1 MHDVITTYILN
12 HCTSHPFRHFSDEQ
26 RPGELMGLTRS
37 EALERVQKEA
47 EYCNSI
53 INKHLTSDG
62 GSNNSIDTTIRL
74 HKEYEGKTIT
84 ILLANK
90 AAHEMNAQPL
100 ILFCDAA
107 KTMIL
112 SRKYYKSK
120 AEKDDSKDTTI
131 ETNEK
136 EDVMEISLVEFEKD
150 AVVSL
155 MDLLLLLHDQW
166 QEKKSDSSSDEKTD
180 VSSRKRRIDN
190 DADETE
196 QYITELINHGKISER
211 DIVECTKLAHYLQCS
226 VVLDALTSILLND
239 IDSKNC
245 MAMCSLADQ
254 LNLKSLFEASVN
266 HVIERLDVFTPTG
279 TEGSDDDGEK
289 DDGGS
294 GDDDKK
300 KDEIDEMW
308 SSIPN
313 ELRSRVLTMR
323 NVMRS
328 SVIGRGSK
336 VSGLF
341 FSSGDE
347 FLAIFRETIR
357 DKKER
362 LKDAQQRHEEVIG
375 EREKEWNIR
384 SERRG
389 TWFDRSEAAKK
400 SFIHGPDVKYAL
412 AKIEDQTKRLQ
423 TLESFYEEQKMIFNN
438 SGFDSEIRL

>member
-1 MHDVITTYILN
+1 
-12 HCTSHPFRHFSDEQ
+12 
-26 RPGELMGLTRS
+26 MGLTRS

-47 EYCNSI
+47 DYCNSI

-62 GSNNSIDTTIRL
+62 GSNNNSIDTTTRL

-90 AAHEMNAQPL
+90 ATHEMNAQPL
-100 ILFCDAA
+100 LLFCDTV
-107 KTMIL
+107 KTMII
-112 SRKYYKSK
+112 SQKYYKSK

-136 EDVMEISLVEFEKD
+136 EDVMEISLVEFETD
-150 AVVSL
+150 AVVSF
-155 MDLLLLLHDQW
+155 MNLLLSLHDQW

-180 VSSRKRRIDN
+180 VTSRKRRIDS
-190 DADETE
+190 DVDEAQ
-196 QYITELINHGKISER
+196 QYVTELINDGKISER
-211 DIVECTKLAHYLQCS
+211 HIVECTKLAHYIQCPI
-226 VVLDALTSILLND
+226 VLDALTSILINA
-239 IDSKNC
+239 IDSNNC
-245 MAMCSLADQ
+245 MALCSLADQ
-254 LNLKSLFEASVN
+254 LNLKALFEASVN
-266 HVIERLDVFTPTG
+266 HVIERLDVFTPT
-279 TEGSDDDGEK
+279 TIAEGSDDDGKK

-294 GDDDKK
+294 GDNDKK

-308 SSIPN
+308 SCLPN

-362 LKDAQQRHEEVIG
+362 LKDAQQRHEEVIR
-375 EREKEWNIR
+375 EREEEWNIR

-389 TWFDRSEAAKK
+389 AWFDRSEAAKK
-400 SFIHGPDVKYAL
+400 SFIHGPDVKYTL
-412 AKIEDQTKRLQ
+412 AKIEDQNKRLQ

>member
-1 MHDVITTYILN
+1 
-12 HCTSHPFRHFSDEQ
+12 
-26 RPGELMGLTRS
+26 MGLTRS

-47 EYCNSI
+47 EYCNEV

-62 GSNNSIDTTIRL
+62 GSNNNSIDTTARL
-74 HKEYEGKTIT
+74 HKEYEGETIT

-90 AAHEMNAQPL
+90 ATHEMNAQPL
-100 ILFCDAA
+100 ILYCETA
-107 KTMIL
+107 KTMIQ
-112 SRKYYKSK
+112 SQKYYKSGE
-120 AEKDDSKDTTI
+120 EKKNSTDATI

-136 EDVMEISLVEFEKD
+136 EDVEISLVEFETD

-155 MDLLLLLHDQW
+155 IEVLLLIHGKW
-166 QEKKSDSSSDEKTD
+166 QEKKSSSSKEKTD

-190 DADETE
+190 NADETE
-196 QYITELINHGKISER
+196 QYVTELINNGKISEQH
-211 DIVECTKLAHYLQCS
+211 IVECTKLAHYLQCS
-226 VVLDALTSILLND
+226 VVLDALTSILINA

-245 MAMCSLADQ
+245 MALCSLSDQ
-254 LNLKSLFEASVN
+254 LDLKALFEASVN
-266 HVIERLDVFTPTG
+266 HVIERLDVFTPT
-279 TEGSDDDGEK
+279 TIAEGSDTSAG
-289 DDGGS
+289 GGS

-300 KDEIDEMW
+300 KDEMW
-308 SSIPN
+308 SSLSN

-357 DKKER
+357 DKSER
-362 LKDAQQRHEEVIG
+362 LKDAQQRHEEVIR
-375 EREKEWNIR
+375 EREEEWNIR

-389 TWFDRSEAAKK
+389 AWFDRSAAAKK
-400 SFIHGPDVKYAL
+400 SFIWGPDVKYAL
-412 AKIEDQTKRLQ
+412 VKIEDQTKRLQ

-438 SGFDSEIRL
+438 SGLDSEIRL

>member
-1 MHDVITTYILN
+1 
-12 HCTSHPFRHFSDEQ
+12 
-26 RPGELMGLTRS
+26 MGLTRS

-47 EYCNSI
+47 EYCNDI
-53 INKHLTSDG
+53 INKYLTSDG
-62 GSNNSIDTTIRL
+62 GSNNNSIGTTTRL

-90 AAHEMNAQPL
+90 ATHEMNAQPL
-100 ILFCDAA
+100 ILFCDTV
-107 KTMIL
+107 KTMTL

-120 AEKDDSKDTTI
+120 AEKDDSTDTTI

-136 EDVMEISLVEFEKD
+136 EDIMEISLVEFETD
-150 AVVSL
+150 AVVSF
-155 MDLLLLLHDQW
+155 MNLLLLLHDQW
-166 QEKKSDSSSDEKTD
+166 HEKKSDSSSDEKTD
-180 VSSRKRRIDN
+180 VTSRKRRIDN

-196 QYITELINHGKISER
+196 QYITELINDGKISER
-211 DIVECTKLAHYLQCS
+211 HIVECTKLAHYIQCPI
-226 VVLDALTSILLND
+226 VLDALTSILINA
-239 IDSKNC
+239 IDSNNC
-245 MAMCSLADQ
+245 MALCSLADQ
-254 LNLKSLFEASVN
+254 LNLKALFEASVN
-266 HVIERLDVFTPTG
+266 HVIERLDVFTPT
-279 TEGSDDDGEK
+279 TIEGSDTTTSKTSSDS
-289 DDGGS
+289 GS
-294 GDDDKK
+294 GGDGDGK

-308 SSIPN
+308 SSLPN

-341 FSSGDE
+341 FSSRDE

-362 LKDAQQRHEEVIG
+362 LKDAQQRHEEVIR
-375 EREKEWNIR
+375 EREEEWIVR
-384 SERRG
+384 AERRG
-389 TWFDRSEAAKK
+389 SWFDRSSAAKK
-400 SFIHGPDVKYAL
+400 SFIFGPDVKYAL
-412 AKIEDQTKRLQ
+412 VKIEDQTKRLQ

>member
-1 MHDVITTYILN
+1 MHELIIIP
-12 HCTSHPFRHFSDEQ
+12 HPFRHFSDEQ

-37 EALERVQKEA
+37 EALKRVQKEA

-62 GSNNSIDTTIRL
+62 GSNNNSIDTTIRL

-90 AAHEMNAQPL
+90 ATHEMNAQPL
-100 ILFCDAA
+100 ILFCDTA

-112 SRKYYKSK
+112 SQKYYKSK

-131 ETNEK
+131 ETNVK
-136 EDVMEISLVEFEKD
+136 KDIMEISLVEFETD
-150 AVVSL
+150 AVVSF
-155 MDLLLLLHDQW
+155 MNLLLLLHDQW
-166 QEKKSDSSSDEKTD
+166 HEKKSDSSSDGKTV

-196 QYITELINHGKISER
+196 QYITELINDGKISER
-211 DIVECTKLAHYLQCS
+211 HIVECAKISHYIQCPI
-226 VVLDALTSILLND
+226 VLDALTSILLNA
-239 IDSKNC
+239 IDSNNC

-266 HVIERLDVFTPTG
+266 HVIKRLDVFTPT
-279 TEGSDDDGEK
+279 TIAEGSDDDGKK

-308 SSIPN
+308 SSLPN

-362 LKDAQQRHEEVIG
+362 LKDAQQRHEEVIR
-375 EREKEWNIR
+375 EREEEWNIR

-389 TWFDRSEAAKK
+389 AWFDRSEAAKK
-400 SFIHGPDVKYAL
+400 SFIFGPDVKYAL
-412 AKIEDQTKRLQ
+412 VKIEDQTKRLQ

-438 SGFDSEIRL
+438 SGLDSEIRL

>member
-1 MHDVITTYILN
+1 
-12 HCTSHPFRHFSDEQ
+12 
-26 RPGELMGLTRS
+26 MGLTRS

-47 EYCNSI
+47 EYCNEV

-62 GSNNSIDTTIRL
+62 GSNNNSIDTTARL
-74 HKEYEGKTIT
+74 HKEYEGETIT

-90 AAHEMNAQPL
+90 ATHEMNAQPL
-100 ILFCDAA
+100 ILYCETA
-107 KTMIL
+107 KTMIQ
-112 SRKYYKSK
+112 SQKYYKSGE
-120 AEKDDSKDTTI
+120 EKKNSTDATI

-136 EDVMEISLVEFEKD
+136 EDVFEISLVEFDAD

-155 MDLLLLLHDQW
+155 IEVLLLIHGKW
-166 QEKKSDSSSDEKTD
+166 QEKKSSSSKEKTD

-190 DADETE
+190 NADETE
-196 QYITELINHGKISER
+196 QYVTELINNGKISEQH
-211 DIVECTKLAHYLQCS
+211 IVECTKLAHYLQCS
-226 VVLDALTSILLND
+226 VVLDALTSILINA

-245 MAMCSLADQ
+245 MALCSLSDQ
-254 LNLKSLFEASVN
+254 LDLKALFEASVN
-266 HVIERLDVFTPTG
+266 HVIERLDVFTPT
-279 TEGSDDDGEK
+279 TIAEGSDTSAG
-289 DDGGS
+289 GGS

-300 KDEIDEMW
+300 KDEMW
-308 SSIPN
+308 SSLSN

-357 DKKER
+357 DKSER
-362 LKDAQQRHEEVIG
+362 LKDAQQRHEEVIR
-375 EREKEWNIR
+375 EREEEWNIR

-389 TWFDRSEAAKK
+389 AWFDRSAAAKK
-400 SFIHGPDVKYAL
+400 SFIWGPDVKYAL
-412 AKIEDQTKRLQ
+412 VKIEDQTKRLQ

-438 SGFDSEIRL
+438 SGLDSEIRL